1 MTTTKKN
8 AIPTLIVGT
17 DALRKEFTSIAAA
30 GKKLD
35 GRIQVAGLSVMAHI
49 DNHGDVTVAT
59 ALVNELFGALSKG
72 HRKAAMVE
80 WLVKYGKVKLNVDEA
95 TKKAQPFLYDKAA
108 TTDLQGAVDEPWY
121 DCKPEKLD
129 EDFDFH
135 KLLAALLA
143 KAAKKQA
150 TDPTKV
156 IGADMLAKVQALVE
170 SSAAPVVELPVATA
184 PTDPLDEVLAA

>member
-1 MTTTKKN
+1 MTTKAN
-8 AIPTLIVGT
+8 AMPTLIVGT
-17 DALRKEFTSIAAA
+17 EALRKEFTSIAAA

-35 GRIQVAGLSVMAHI
+35 GRIQVAGLSVMSHI
-49 DNHGDVTVAT
+49 DTHGDVTVAT

-80 WLVKYGKVKLNVDEA
+80 WLVKYGKVKLNTDEA
-95 TKKAQPFLYDKAA
+95 TKKAQPFLFDKSAK
-108 TTDLQGAVDEPWY
+108 TNLQGACDEPWF

-129 EDFDFH
+129 EDFDFN
-135 KLLAALLA
+135 KLLLALLS
-143 KAAKKQA
+143 KAAKKNA

-170 SSAAPVVELPVATA
+170 AEPAAPV
-184 PTDPLDEVLAA
+184 AAK

>member
-1 MTTTKKN
+1 MTTKAN
-8 AIPTLIVGT
+8 AIPTLIIGT
-17 DALRKEFTSIAAA
+17 EALRKEFTSIAAA

-35 GRIQVAGLSVMAHI
+35 GRIQVAGLSVMSHI
-49 DNHGDVTVAT
+49 DTHGDVTVAT

-80 WLVKYGKVKLNVDEA
+80 WLVKYGKVKLNIDEA
-95 TKKAQPFLYDKAA
+95 TKKVQPFLYDKAA
-108 TTDLQGAVDEPWY
+108 TTNLQGAVDEPWF

-129 EDFDFH
+129 EDFDFN
-135 KLLAALLA
+135 KLLMALLS
-143 KAAKKQA
+143 KAAKKNA

-170 SSAAPVVELPVATA
+170 AAGPTPVAGPA
-184 PTDPLDEVLAA
+184 VRDPMDELLAA